1 MIHRTDSI
9 VSWVEAQGSYRSCT
23 FTQRK
28 CLIKSESVCL
38 SVWCAWEKKI
48 RSVWL
53 FYIVFVFTARP
64 PPLDLRG
71 LSTISEC
78 PFHGPLTRTMTEPR
92 WELWQTHIYTPKW
105 PQTLFFFS
113 ATSVCVLHLQQRHCV
128 CFDTALP
135 QVTWSLFPAFAALPA
150 QMSSHLLVCDVYE
163 RHTDVM
169 LFVNC
174 KIFVYWKLLC
184 FVSVC
189 LFLAHHFSLFLWTGG
204 GYGA

>member
-1 MIHRTDSI
+1 MHDTVRDTGTSDS
-9 VSWVEAQGSYRSCT
+9 AQGSYRSCT

-53 FYIVFVFTARP
+53 FCIVFAFTARP

-78 PFHGPLTRTMTEPR
+78 PFHVPLTRTEPR

-105 PQTLFFFS
+105 PQTDPLQLCSSSQPLLSVSYIFNKDTVFVLTLLFLKSPDLCDPLCTRVFS
-113 ATSVCVLHLQQRHCV
+113 FTCLWCLWTPH
-128 CFDTALP
+128 
-135 QVTWSLFPAFAALPA
+135 WS
-150 QMSSHLLVCDVYE
+150 Y
-163 RHTDVM
+163 
-169 LFVNC
+169 VNC
-174 KIFVYWKLLC
+174 KILFCIWKLLC

-189 LFLAHHFSLFLWTGG
+189 LSPAHHFSLFLWTGG
-204 GYGA
+204 EDGA